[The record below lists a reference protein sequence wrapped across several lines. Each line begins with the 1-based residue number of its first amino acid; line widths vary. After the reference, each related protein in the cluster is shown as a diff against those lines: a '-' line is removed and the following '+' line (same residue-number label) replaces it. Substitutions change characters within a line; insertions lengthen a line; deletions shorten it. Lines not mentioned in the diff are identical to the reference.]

1 MHRSSRPAGPIST
14 TFDGARETTSCAIR
28 SMPRRKPY
36 QPSRIGQSAGQTN
49 KSRGFGADA
58 GVVDSPPVRVPA
70 AVAGDFSTL
79 RMCVMRFLAG
89 IAPSLMLRV
98 FLPSGTWPKCLLP
111 EVKFSHVQ
119 MQMPLRAMLIDALH
133 APLEDTE
140 VSFNGCLC
148 GSGRKRTHQR
158 CDAGELTA

>member
-28 SMPRRKPY
+28 SMPR
-36 QPSRIGQSAGQTN
+36 AET
-49 KSRGFGADA
+49 
-58 GVVDSPPVRVPA
+58 VPA
-70 AVAGDFSTL
+70 IAHWAVGRANKQISGIWRRCWRCRFTARSGAGGRGRGLQHAQDV
-79 RMCVMRFLAG
+79 RDAVLAG